1 LQNAIAGLLGD
12 PERRRRL
19 GDHAHAWVSQSYT
32 SEAMALKYREMYEEV
47 LGKPA
52 PSAISARQI
61 DQSNVDARG
70 A

>member
-1 LQNAIAGLLGD
+1 
-12 PERRRRL
+12 
-19 GDHAHAWVSQSYT
+19 
-32 SEAMALKYREMYEEV
+32 MALKYREMYEEV